1 MELRQ
6 FVSSLA
12 DIIVERERKIQRPVD
27 GVVLSY
33 VQGAVVAR
41 LEYRRRLEDLEHR
54 RAEIESAPAAIG
66 DS

>member
-33 VQGAVVAR
+33 VQDAVVAQ
-41 LEYRRRLEDLEHR
+41 LEYRRRVQDLEHR
-54 RAEIESAPAAIG
+54 RAEIESTPAPIG
-66 DS
+66 AS